1 MLKNK
6 KIFMFIILLVI
17 SGVTSIKFVFASET
31 DVWTKVTDLPDARA
45 ANAVVEVNGI
55 IYSIGGSAGAMPYK
69 DVQAYNP
76 ATNTWTKKA
85 DMPTARSS
93 ASVVVAEGK
102 IYVLGGYTG
111 NFYSWT
117 GGSAVNTVEM
127 YDPLTDSWTTKSPM
141 LFPAGSTSA
150 VNYNNKIYVFGGLTT
165 NVTSIAKVQVYD
177 TQNDSWSEKRSIPQA
192 IHGTGAVTYNDKIY
206 LVGGRY
212 IGNNVAVD
220 FFQEYDPLND
230 SWMMKTSLPTQRN
243 APSVVVYKNNIIAI
257 GGSTPNVETASVVV
271 YDFTTNSWSAFP
283 SLNDARAGSSAVVY
297 KDRIF
302 VFGGSKQTTS
312 NSPVGSVE
320 VYGTETPEPTTT
332 PTPTPSPSPEQSI
345 GNRAILVVTMITGL
359 EKEFD
364 LSLEE
369 VNNFITWYEN
379 KQSGSGTASYAINK
393 HDNNKGPFT
402 NRKDYIIFDKILTFE
417 VNEYTLK

>member
-1 MLKNK
+1 M
-6 KIFMFIILLVI
+6 
-17 SGVTSIKFVFASET
+17 
-31 DVWTKVTDLPDARA
+31 D
-45 ANAVVEVNGI
+45 
-55 IYSIGGSAGAMPYK
+55 
-69 DVQAYNP
+69 
-76 ATNTWTKKA
+76 KKA

-220 FFQEYDPLND
+220 FFK
-230 SWMMKTSLPTQRN
+230 SM
-243 APSVVVYKNNIIAI
+243 
-257 GGSTPNVETASVVV
+257 
-271 YDFTTNSWSAFP
+271 
-283 SLNDARAGSSAVVY
+283 
-297 KDRIF
+297 
-302 VFGGSKQTTS
+302 
-312 NSPVGSVE
+312 
-320 VYGTETPEPTTT
+320 
-332 PTPTPSPSPEQSI
+332 
-345 GNRAILVVTMITGL
+345 ILLMIHG
-359 EKEFD
+359 
-364 LSLEE
+364 
-369 VNNFITWYEN
+369 
-379 KQSGSGTASYAINK
+379 
-393 HDNNKGPFT
+393 
-402 NRKDYIIFDKILTFE
+402 
-417 VNEYTLK
+417 

>member
-1 MLKNK
+1 
-6 KIFMFIILLVI
+6 
-17 SGVTSIKFVFASET
+17 
-31 DVWTKVTDLPDARA
+31 
-45 ANAVVEVNGI
+45 
-55 IYSIGGSAGAMPYK
+55 
-69 DVQAYNP
+69 
-76 ATNTWTKKA
+76 
-85 DMPTARSS
+85 
-93 ASVVVAEGK
+93 
-102 IYVLGGYTG
+102 
-111 NFYSWT
+111 
-117 GGSAVNTVEM
+117 
-127 YDPLTDSWTTKSPM
+127 
-141 LFPAGSTSA
+141 
-150 VNYNNKIYVFGGLTT
+150 
-165 NVTSIAKVQVYD
+165 
-177 TQNDSWSEKRSIPQA
+177 
-192 IHGTGAVTYNDKIY
+192 
-206 LVGGRY
+206 
-212 IGNNVAVD
+212 
-220 FFQEYDPLND
+220 
-230 SWMMKTSLPTQRN
+230 MMKTSLPTQRN